1 SKIFIAK
8 MVQNSGNS
16 HEDFARL
23 FNRQSS
29 IHEVLGGGIGADVML
44 WRRKNAS
51 IGILV
56 GAAAA
61 WILFEKSGYT
71 FLSLAANVFLL
82 LVTILFVWA
91 TAAALIGRP
100 PPPLPELEL
109 SEEMVNETASLIRS
123 QANFLF
129 RVANDIAL
137 GKDPKLFFKV
147 AVYLWLISTIGGW
160 FDFLTL
166 GYTSLVILLTVPALY
181 EKYEEHV
188 DRYAGIALKELRKVY
203 VKING
208 HVSDITSKM
217 AKKYKYLRGRKIQ

>member
-1 SKIFIAK
+1 MSEDSSS
-8 MVQNSGNS
+8 NSMEGS
-16 HEDFARL
+16 ARL
-23 FNRQSS
+23 FNRQRCL
-29 IHEVLGGGIGADVML
+29 HEVLGGGIVADVIL
-44 WRRKNAS
+44 WRRMNAS

-71 FLSLAANVFLL
+71 LLSLLANVLLL

-109 SEEMVNETASLIRS
+109 TEETANETASSIR
-123 QANFLF
+123 AKTNFLIK
-129 RVANDIAL
+129 VANDIAL

-147 AVYLWLISTIGGW
+147 AFYLWLISTIGSW

-166 GYTSLVILLTVPALY
+166 GYTSLVILLTVPAIY
-181 EKYEEHV
+181 EKYEDHV
-188 DRYAGIALKELRKVY
+188 DKYAIIALKELRKLYLKLNEY
-203 VKING
+203 VTT
-208 HVSDITSKM
+208 ITSQIHQ
-217 AKKYKYLRGRKIQ
+217 KYKYYSKGKKIV